1 MPVATRQP
9 AIVSYIATFLPPEM
23 RHVYRQVSNISS
35 FRNIV
40 VTRTRRHRREFPYE
54 PIYQLNKSPWRWLPR
69 LAWRVSGKTRPITA
83 FETRQMEEIC
93 QWEKV
98 GLVHI
103 YLGSE
108 AARLKDW
115 MAATPLPVVVSF
127 HGADLSDQVSDRDLQ
142 GVFEHATLLLHRSNS
157 LRRVLLSRGA
167 PEDKLRPNPT
177 GVPLPTQENIRSRSP
192 SESLRLLQACRFIP
206 KKGLDTTLRAVAN
219 LAQAGHPV
227 ELTLAGS
234 GPEETMLRTLAAN
247 LAISDRITWRGFLR
261 ESELAAEY
269 ARADVFLHPSRET
282 GSGDR
287 EGIPNALLEAMAMGK
302 LVISTRH
309 SGIPE
314 AIVHGQNGYLMDDNA
329 PESLAKLIELA
340 RNDPG
345 KTTAMGH
352 AARKSIESNFSVKQ
366 CVATLQDAYREAML
380 QRDQ

>member
-1 MPVATRQP
+1 
-9 AIVSYIATFLPPEM
+9 M

-40 VTRTRRHRREFPYE
+40 VTRTRRNRREFPYE
-54 PIYQLNKSPWRWLPR
+54 PVYQLKKSPWRWLQR
-69 LAWRVSGKTRPITA
+69 LAWGITRQKRQLSG
-83 FETRQMEEIC
+83 FETRQMEAIFERE
-93 QWEKV
+93 QVE
-98 GLVHI
+98 LVHI

-108 AARLKDW
+108 AIRLKDW
-115 MAATPLPVVVSF
+115 MVATSLPVVVSF
-127 HGADLSDQVSDRDLQ
+127 HGADLSDHVSDRELQ
-142 GVFEHATLLLHRSNS
+142 AVFRHATLLLHRSDS
-157 LRRVLLSRGA
+157 LRRALLSRGA
-167 PEDKLRPNPT
+167 PEAKLRPNPT
-177 GVPLPTQENIRSRSP
+177 GVPLPTEDHIRSRGADEP
-192 SESLRLLQACRFIP
+192 IRLLQACRFIP
-206 KKGLDTTLRAVAN
+206 KKGLDTTLQAVA
-219 LAQAGHPV
+219 LLVQAGHPV
-227 ELTLAGS
+227 EMVLAGA
-234 GPEETMLRTLAAN
+234 GPEETKLRKLAAK

-314 AIVHGQNGYLMDDNA
+314 AIDHGQTGYLMDDNA

-380 QRDQ
+380 LRGK